1 MKKVFQIIGFVGGIL
16 ISLTACNREQ
26 SLQEYIVENQEN
38 SNFLSLDIPAGILQ
52 LNEDASTEMQETLA
66 SLKKLNVIAFKIN
79 ESNENE
85 YSTELEKVKK
95 ILKNDKFT
103 ELVRMKHENAS
114 IQVKYLGTEDAID
127 EIILFASE
135 QTKGFAVARILG
147 NKMQPDKMMKLVQN
161 MGQLK
166 KDNSAFSQIEGLL
179 GEIK

>member
-1 MKKVFQIIGFVGGIL
+1 MKKVFQIIGFLGSIL
-16 ISLTACNREQ
+16 FTFTACNSDQ

-52 LNEDASTEMQETLA
+52 LNEDASTETQETLA

-79 ESNENE
+79 EANKGE
-85 YSTELEKVKK
+85 YNAELEKVKK

-161 MGQLK
+161 MDQLK
-166 KDNSAFSQIEGLL
+166 KDSSAISQIEGLL